1 MFFTGASAAE
11 IESFA
16 TYMYITS
23 NHVEKR
29 NMKTFSIIVLRL
41 DEFKTIFAIMIP
53 IFFQRCFTSISQTF
67 VFFCLQM

>member
-29 NMKTFSIIVLRL
+29 KMKTFSIIVFRL
-41 DEFKTIFAIMIP
+41 D
-53 IFFQRCFTSISQTF
+53 
-67 VFFCLQM
+67 